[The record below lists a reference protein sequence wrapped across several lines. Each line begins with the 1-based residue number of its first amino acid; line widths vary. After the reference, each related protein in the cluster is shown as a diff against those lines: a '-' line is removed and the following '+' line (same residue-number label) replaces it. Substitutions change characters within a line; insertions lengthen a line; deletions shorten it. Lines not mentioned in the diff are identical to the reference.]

1 MARNISSRPLKTH
14 LVKLFIPRLVMVQL
28 SPLFKKKT
36 KQTYIV
42 KLKTW
47 QFRILGIALLIVD
60 FLVLYVAV

>member
-28 SPLFKKKT
+28 SPLFKKT
-36 KQTYIV
+36 NKQTYIV